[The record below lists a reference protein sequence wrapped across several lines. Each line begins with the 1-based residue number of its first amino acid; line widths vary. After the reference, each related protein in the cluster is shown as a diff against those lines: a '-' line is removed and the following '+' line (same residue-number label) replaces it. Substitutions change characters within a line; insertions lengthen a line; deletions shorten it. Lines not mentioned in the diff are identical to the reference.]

1 MEYLNENDIKYQEEL
16 KARYSSD
23 IFYSVKDIE
32 ENVQENLPVEIK
44 KESAFTKIIN
54 CIKKIFKR

>member
-1 MEYLNENDIKYQEEL
+1 MKYQEEL
-16 KARYSSD
+16 KARYSDD
-23 IFYSVKDIE
+23 IFYPVKDIE